1 MRLTKKQI
9 QFIINCDVEE
19 IVSFLQEDYNMP
31 VIEAFDKVYNS
42 ELYKKLTNTRNGLY
56 VQSPRYQYEYL
67 KEELGSVSLA
77 KDN

>member
-42 ELYKKLTNTRNGLY
+42 ELYNNTALN
-56 VQSPRYQYEYL
+56 
-67 KEELGSVSLA
+67 
-77 KDN
+77 